1 MLHIPGLL
9 LAAAGTLLLLLVA
22 LVAVLRAQ
30 PRAVCPLCGR
40 PHALD
45 MHP

>member
-9 LAAAGTLLLLLVA
+9 LAAAGTLLLVLVA
-22 LVAVLRAQ
+22 LAAVLRAQ

-40 PHALD
+40 AHPLD
-45 MHP
+45 LHP